1 MCSGNA
7 CHVKFNLVFSQIPVL
22 TCLSLYSLSLFKD
35 DISQEFLQYL
45 WNSGILGLVVQN
57 SSALWCLRRLDSDKY
72 ISIHW
77 TRHTKVNVSLP
88 PLHTVVKGNQQPHSL
103 VHLIILR
110 HRQTLMEVHGVYNV
124 AGHIKQQHT
133 RKHLQ
138 RRAAETS
145 FCFQV
150 LLH

>member
-1 MCSGNA
+1 MCLYLHYTLWLKAIS
-7 CHVKFNLVFSQIPVL
+7 NL
-22 TCLSLYSLSLFKD
+22 
-35 DISQEFLQYL
+35 
-45 WNSGILGLVVQN
+45 
-57 SSALWCLRRLDSDKY
+57 
-72 ISIHW
+72 
-77 TRHTKVNVSLP
+77 
-88 PLHTVVKGNQQPHSL
+88 SL
-103 VHLIILR
+103 VHLIKLR